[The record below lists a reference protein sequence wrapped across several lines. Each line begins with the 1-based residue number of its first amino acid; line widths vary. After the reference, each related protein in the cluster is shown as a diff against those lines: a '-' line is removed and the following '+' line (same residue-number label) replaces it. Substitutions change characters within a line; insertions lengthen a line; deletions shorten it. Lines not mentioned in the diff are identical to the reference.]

1 MTYCCPSS
9 HPVYCGWN
17 NEGYAKHYF
26 SCVEDI
32 QKCSYNSQP
41 FDREQKP
48 YRRLCGLCKN
58 EFGGAKCNDIKY
70 EIDDIK
76 SSTTKSK
83 YQWWEINKPPYVI
96 LAGGT
101 YAPPHQGH
109 LNNWTKAIDFLV
121 ENVEGPNGKNIEY
134 EDIVLMVK
142 PVNDKYK
149 KGSLKFFNFE
159 KRKELIELLIQ
170 DIDQKYQIQVDHY
183 QKGNPDNKTII
194 DISSIKNRYGVKPI
208 VLFGADNILG
218 LLNQGK
224 GKGWGLTDD
233 KLKELTTNVVF
244 LASCSTDEQDK
255 RGHCNQLNKMFND
268 KMGGKNFNS
277 TLIPFPIDISET
289 SISSTEINECFRTI
303 TRGLTDNQIK
313 KLLEYQIEF

>member
-1 MTYCCPSS
+1 
-9 HPVYCGWN
+9 
-17 NEGYAKHYF
+17 
-26 SCVEDI
+26 
-32 QKCSYNSQP
+32 
-41 FDREQKP
+41 
-48 YRRLCGLCKN
+48 
-58 EFGGAKCNDIKY
+58 
-70 EIDDIK
+70 
-76 SSTTKSK
+76 
-83 YQWWEINKPPYVI
+83 
-96 LAGGT
+96 
-101 YAPPHQGH
+101 
-109 LNNWTKAIDFLV
+109 V

-208 VLFGADNILG
+208 VLFGVDNILG

-313 KLLEYQIEF
+313 KILEYQIEF